1 MTDQAEAEL
10 PEAESDEAGNEG
22 KNPGP
27 EFEELVDGEEVLSE
41 LTEIL
46 YRQVPYGHFDS
57 VSQEPTMDIFRPRP
71 DEHSQLSTSRSGR
84 VSAQQAYEHRVNTLQ
99 LRSAGV
105 WGVSVEEV
113 TNVESRAVD
122 DSALLPDDDEKTPP
136 GHAYIDLRHLEEA
149 HKQDKRARDQ
159 FRQRLLI
166 YARNRKRLYP

>member
-1 MTDQAEAEL
+1 MTSQASAEV
-10 PEAESDEAGNEG
+10 PDIEG
-22 KNPGP
+22 DDDPHEEENLGP
-27 EFEELVDGEEVLSE
+27 EFESLIDGEEVLAE
-41 LTEIL
+41 LTEVL
-46 YRQVPYGHFDS
+46 YRQVPLGHFDS

-71 DEHSQLSTSRSGR
+71 DEHSQLSTSRSSK

-99 LRSAGV
+99 LKSAGV
-105 WGVSVEEV
+105 WGVSVGELAD
-113 TNVESRAVD
+113 VESRAVD

-136 GHAYIDLRHLEEA
+136 GHAYIDLRHLEET